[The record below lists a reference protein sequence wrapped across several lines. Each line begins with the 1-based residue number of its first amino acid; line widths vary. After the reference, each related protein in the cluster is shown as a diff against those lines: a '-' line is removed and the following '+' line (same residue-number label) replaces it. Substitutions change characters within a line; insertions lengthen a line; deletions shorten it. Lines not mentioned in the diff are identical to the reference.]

1 VIATLNRE
9 GGPITGNDES
19 DEGQSDWVEGVFLA
33 WGREFPQAD
42 TAGLKMITR
51 LARLEVLLSD
61 FQSCCLA
68 PLGLVMSDFMV
79 LAALRRLGEPYQAS
93 PSSLYNVLER
103 SSGGMTKMIKRLESM
118 GLVERLPDPDDGRGS
133 LVRLTAEGVAMHEQ
147 AFYAFLEGSD
157 AVLDGVS
164 STQLNGLDRSLQRLV
179 GAFEGYL
186 YE

>member
-19 DEGQSDWVEGVFLA
+19 DEGPSDWVEGVFLA

-164 STQLNGLDRSLQRLV
+164 STQLKGLDRSLQRLV